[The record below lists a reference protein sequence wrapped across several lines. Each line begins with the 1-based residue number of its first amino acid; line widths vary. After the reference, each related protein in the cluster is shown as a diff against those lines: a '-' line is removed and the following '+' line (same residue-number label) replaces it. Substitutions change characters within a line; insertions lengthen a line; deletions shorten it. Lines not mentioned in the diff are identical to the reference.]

1 MKTMHAIL
9 QDIKK
14 LQKGELYEVRKD
26 RMRMQVG
33 RCFDR
38 QGYIMR
44 GFIPAE
50 ALFYES
56 ARRENEVMGYN
67 AIMKKIKEQF
77 GN

>member
-14 LQKGELYEVRKD
+14 LQKGECYEIKSSNTRIEI
-26 RMRMQVG
+26 G

-44 GFIPAE
+44 GFVPSE

-56 ARRENEVMGYN
+56 ARRENEVVGYN
-67 AIMKKIKEQF
+67 ALMKKIKKQF
-77 GN
+77 AN